1 MQDPDAAIVA
11 LFLNSAVKNEAKSAA
26 AGRPIYDDMEVCQ
39 LRYPGTKNM
48 GVYPATSFSHWAV
61 DPETGEQVKITYA
74 ERFARQY
81 RQFKEHTAQTKAGT
95 PLTEVS
101 FLTEA
106 RRAELR
112 ALNIYTVEALA
123 VVDGLELKNLGFN
136 GRELKNRAV
145 EYIEEGKAKAPT
157 TQMIAELEALRARNS
172 LLEEDNNRL
181 KEYLPPPDKNAA
193 GEDFEG
199 MSLQQLREYIH
210 TYSGHPPEG
219 AVNRRTLIRMARDL
233 TKAPEDAA

>member
-1 MQDPDAAIVA
+1 MRDPDEAVVA
-11 LFLNSAVKNEAKSAA
+11 MFLSSAVKNEAKSAA
-26 AGRPIYDDMEVCQ
+26 AGRPIFDDMEVCQ
-39 LRYPGTKNM
+39 LRYPGSKNV
-48 GVYPATSFSHWAV
+48 GVYPATGFSHWAI
-61 DPETGEQVKITYA
+61 DPYSGEQVKVTYA

-81 RQFKEHTAQTKAGT
+81 RQFKEHSTQTKVGT

-123 VVDGLELKNLGFN
+123 AIDGLELKNLGFN
-136 GRELKNRAV
+136 GRELKNRAI
-145 EYIEEGKAKAPT
+145 EYIEEARAKAPG
-157 TQMIAELEALRARNS
+157 TQMAAELEALRARNA
-172 LLEEDNNRL
+172 LLEEDVTRL
-181 KEYLPPPDKNAA
+181 KEYLPPPPDPQAA

-199 MSLQQLREYIH
+199 MSLQQLRDYIAAN
-210 TYSGHPPEG
+210 SGRAPEG

-233 TKAPEDAA
+233 TTTEPAG

>member
-26 AGRPIYDDMEVCQ
+26 AGRPIFDDMEVCQ
-39 LRYPGTKNM
+39 LRYPGSKNM

-61 DPETGEQVKITYA
+61 DPHTGEQVKVTYA

-81 RQFKEHTAQTKAGT
+81 RQFKEHSAQTKAGT

-123 VVDGLELKNLGFN
+123 AIDGLELKNLGFN
-136 GRELKNRAV
+136 GRELKNHAI
-145 EYIEEGKAKAPT
+145 EYIEGAKVKAPT
-157 TQMIAELEALRARNS
+157 TQMMAELEALRARNM
-172 LLEEDNNRL
+172 LLEEDNVRL

-193 GEDFEG
+193 DDDFEG
-199 MSLQQLREYIH
+199 MSLQQLRDYITTH
-210 TYSGHPPEG
+210 SGHPPEG

-233 TKAPEDAA
+233 IRAPQSA